1 MADADHRIRPGRTWT
16 RGEAIVV
23 VAAVLL
29 VADLIV
35 LPFHHYA
42 IDTSGLAKL
51 GVHVPGFTHDVNGL
65 GNPQPF
71 FGIAAL
77 VVSLAMAA
85 QIVATKVTAAVRR
98 QEQVHLIA
106 GPVVLGLVLA
116 KILANHQFLGKGAW
130 GALLLAVGVAYGG
143 FLLSQETTTESGSST
158 RRPG

>member
-1 MADADHRIRPGRTWT
+1 MADADHGIRPWRTWT

-29 VADLIV
+29 IADLVV

-51 GVHVPGFTHDVNGL
+51 GVHVPGFSHDVNGL
-65 GNPQPF
+65 GNPQAF

-77 VVSLAMAA
+77 VVSLAMVA
-85 QIVATKVTAAVRR
+85 QIVATKVSVVPR

-130 GALLLAVGVAYGG
+130 GAIVLAAAVAYGG
-143 FLLSQETTTESGSST
+143 FLLSQETGSASGT
-158 RRPG
+158 PAPHREG

>member
-1 MADADHRIRPGRTWT
+1 
-16 RGEAIVV
+16 
-23 VAAVLL
+23 
-29 VADLIV
+29 
-35 LPFHHYA
+35 
-42 IDTSGLAKL
+42 
-51 GVHVPGFTHDVNGL
+51 VNGL

-85 QIVATKVTAAVRR
+85 QIVATKVTVAVRR

-116 KILANHQFLGKGAW
+116 KVLANHQFLGKGAW
-130 GALLLAVGVAYGG
+130 GALLLAAGVAYGG
-143 FLLSQETTTESGSST
+143 FLLSQETTTESGSAT